1 MLILARRI
9 GESIMIGDQVEL
21 TVVDIKGDQVKL
33 GINAPSQVKVYRR
46 EVYAAIQEENRAAAA
61 AAPQAL
67 PSLQGL
73 MGRNP
78 ASGKPAAPGSGS
90 PAAPGGIPPAAP
102 GSGSPA
108 APGSGSP
115 AAPGSIP
122 PKRDPRAR

>member
-33 GINAPSQVKVYRR
+33 GIDAPSQVKVYRR
-46 EVYAAIQEENRAAAA
+46 EVYAAIQEENRAAAS
-61 AAPQAL
+61 AAPQTL

-73 MGRNP
+73 MGAPP
-78 ASGKPAAPGSGS
+78 AAGKPGPARGIP

-102 GSGSPA
+102 GG
-108 APGSGSP
+108 
-115 AAPGSIP
+115 IR
-122 PKRDPRAR
+122 PKKGPQAR